1 MVVNVE
7 EIKGFLE
14 YTHKLG
20 VLVEDDRVRL
30 GAAGHAE
37 MRNASTP
44 TLARVSLV
52 IGRSTNAATCVS
64 VNALHGQLI
73 VMR

>member
-1 MVVNVE
+1 
-7 EIKGFLE
+7 
-14 YTHKLG
+14 
-20 VLVEDDRVRL
+20 VRL